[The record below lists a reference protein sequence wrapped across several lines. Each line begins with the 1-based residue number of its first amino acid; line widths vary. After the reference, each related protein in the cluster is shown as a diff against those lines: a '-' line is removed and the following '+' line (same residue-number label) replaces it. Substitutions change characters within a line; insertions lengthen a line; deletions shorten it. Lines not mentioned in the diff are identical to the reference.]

1 MKKNFFHKVWQIYIM
16 RLNLTIN
23 KTNGLRM
30 KKAYLAS
37 GCFWCTET
45 IFDNVDGVTKVI
57 PGYMGGTKTN
67 PTYEEVCTG
76 LTGHAELVEIT
87 YDSNL
92 VSFKKLL
99 EVFFKT
105 HDPTTLNRQG
115 NDIGTQYRSAIFYQN
130 KNELNVAKEF
140 ISSLESSN
148 VFSNKIVTTLE
159 KKTEFFEA
167 EDYHK
172 NYFYNNPENMYCQMV
187 VKPKVEKF
195 LKSKD

>member
-1 MKKNFFHKVWQIYIM
+1 M

-57 PGYMGGTKTN
+57 PGYMGGTKKN

-87 YDSNL
+87 YDSNM

-99 EVFFKT
+99 EIFFKT

-115 NDIGTQYRSAIFYQN
+115 NDIGTQYRSAIFFQN
-130 KNELNVAKEF
+130 KNELNIAKEL
-140 ISSLESSN
+140 ISNLESSN
-148 VFSNKIVTTLE
+148 IFLNKIVTTLE

-172 NYFYNNPENMYCQMV
+172 KYFYNNPENIYCQMV

-195 LKSKD
+195 LNSKD

>member
-1 MKKNFFHKVWQIYIM
+1 M

-57 PGYMGGTKTN
+57 PGYMGGTKKN

-87 YDSNL
+87 YDSNM

-99 EVFFKT
+99 EIFFKT

-115 NDIGTQYRSAIFYQN
+115 NDIGTQYRSTIFYQN
-130 KNELNVAKEF
+130 KNELNVAKEL
-140 ISSLESSN
+140 ISNLESSN
-148 VFSNKIVTTLE
+148 IFLNKIVTTLE

-172 NYFYNNPENMYCQMV
+172 KYFYNNPENMYCQMV

-195 LKSKD
+195 LNSKD

>member
-1 MKKNFFHKVWQIYIM
+1 M

-57 PGYMGGTKTN
+57 PGYMGGTKKN
-67 PTYEEVCTG
+67 PTYEDVCTG

-87 YDSNL
+87 YDSNM

-99 EVFFKT
+99 EIFFKT

-115 NDIGTQYRSAIFYQN
+115 NDIGTQYRSAIFFQN
-130 KNELNVAKEF
+130 KNELNIAKEL
-140 ISSLESSN
+140 ISNLESSN
-148 VFSNKIVTTLE
+148 IFLNKIVTTLE

>member
-1 MKKNFFHKVWQIYIM
+1 M

-57 PGYMGGTKTN
+57 PGYMGGTKKN

-87 YDSNL
+87 YDSNM

-99 EVFFKT
+99 EIFFKT

-115 NDIGTQYRSAIFYQN
+115 NDIGTQYRSAIFFQN
-130 KNELNVAKEF
+130 KNELNIAKEL
-140 ISSLESSN
+140 ISNLESSN
-148 VFSNKIVTTLE
+148 IFLNKIVTTLE

-172 NYFYNNPENMYCQMV
+172 KYFYNNPENMYCQMV

-195 LKSKD
+195 LNSKD

>member
-1 MKKNFFHKVWQIYIM
+1 M

-57 PGYMGGTKTN
+57 PGYMGGTKIN

-87 YDSNL
+87 YDSNI

-99 EVFFKT
+99 EIFFKT

-115 NDIGTQYRSAIFYQN
+115 NDIGTQYRSTIFYQN
-130 KNELNVAKEF
+130 KNELNVAKEL
-140 ISSLESSN
+140 ISNLESSN
-148 VFSNKIVTTLE
+148 IFLNKIVTTLE

-172 NYFYNNPENMYCQMV
+172 KYFYNNPENMYCQMV

-195 LKSKD
+195 LNSKD

>member
-1 MKKNFFHKVWQIYIM
+1 M

-57 PGYMGGTKTN
+57 PGYMGGTKKN

-87 YDSNL
+87 YDSNM

-99 EVFFKT
+99 EIFFKT

-115 NDIGTQYRSAIFYQN
+115 NDIGTQYRSTIFYQN
-130 KNELNVAKEF
+130 KNELNVAKEL
-140 ISSLESSN
+140 ISNLESSN
-148 VFSNKIVTTLE
+148 IFLNKIVTTLE

-172 NYFYNNPENMYCQMV
+172 KYFYNNPENIYCQMV

-195 LKSKD
+195 LNSKD

>member
-1 MKKNFFHKVWQIYIM
+1 
-16 RLNLTIN
+16 
-23 KTNGLRM
+23 M

-92 VSFKKLL
+92 VSFKKLFNKKVPKKPKGRSIPTKRIL
-99 EVFFKT
+99 VFKFRDLIFFKLE
-105 HDPTTLNRQG
+105 PKNRVG
-115 NDIGTQYRSAIFYQN
+115 LQN
-130 KNELNVAKEF
+130 IRN
-140 ISSLESSN
+140 
-148 VFSNKIVTTLE
+148 
-159 KKTEFFEA
+159 
-167 EDYHK
+167 
-172 NYFYNNPENMYCQMV
+172 
-187 VKPKVEKF
+187 
-195 LKSKD
+195 

>member
-1 MKKNFFHKVWQIYIM
+1 M

-57 PGYMGGTKTN
+57 PGYMGGTKKN

-87 YDSNL
+87 YDSNM

-99 EVFFKT
+99 EIFFKT

-115 NDIGTQYRSAIFYQN
+115 NDIGTQYRSAIFFQN
-130 KNELNVAKEF
+130 KNELNVAKEL
-140 ISSLESSN
+140 ISILESSN
-148 VFSNKIVTTLE
+148 IFLNKIVTTLE

-172 NYFYNNPENMYCQMV
+172 KYFYNNPENMYCQMV

-195 LKSKD
+195 LNSKD

>member
-1 MKKNFFHKVWQIYIM
+1 
-16 RLNLTIN
+16 
-23 KTNGLRM
+23 M

-130 KNELNVAKEF
+130 KNELNVAER
-140 ISSLESSN
+140 IY
-148 VFSNKIVTTLE
+148 I
-159 KKTEFFEA
+159 
-167 EDYHK
+167 
-172 NYFYNNPENMYCQMV
+172 
-187 VKPKVEKF
+187 
-195 LKSKD
+195 KS

>member
-1 MKKNFFHKVWQIYIM
+1 M

-57 PGYMGGTKTN
+57 PGYMGGTKKN

-87 YDSNL
+87 YDSNI

-99 EVFFKT
+99 EIFFKT

-115 NDIGTQYRSAIFYQN
+115 NDIGTQYRSAIFFQN
-130 KNELNVAKEF
+130 KNELNVAKEL
-140 ISSLESSN
+140 ISNLESSN
-148 VFSNKIVTTLE
+148 IFLNKIVTTLE
-159 KKTEFFEA
+159 EKTEFFEA

-172 NYFYNNPENMYCQMV
+172 KYFYNNPENMYCQMV

-195 LKSKD
+195 LNSKD

>member
-1 MKKNFFHKVWQIYIM
+1 M

-57 PGYMGGTKTN
+57 PGYMGGTKKN

-87 YDSNL
+87 YDSNI

-99 EVFFKT
+99 EIFFKT

-115 NDIGTQYRSAIFYQN
+115 NDIGTQYRSAIFFQN
-130 KNELNVAKEF
+130 KNELNIAKEL
-140 ISSLESSN
+140 ISNLESSN
-148 VFSNKIVTTLE
+148 IFLNKIVTTLE
-159 KKTEFFEA
+159 EKTEFFEA

-172 NYFYNNPENMYCQMV
+172 KYFYNNPENMYCQMV

-195 LKSKD
+195 LNSKD

>member
-1 MKKNFFHKVWQIYIM
+1 M

-57 PGYMGGTKTN
+57 PGYMGGTKKN

-87 YDSNL
+87 YDSNM

-99 EVFFKT
+99 EIFSVSYT
-105 HDPTTLNRQG
+105 HLRAHETLMNLVCR
-115 NDIGTQYRSAIFYQN
+115 
-130 KNELNVAKEF
+130 L
-140 ISSLESSN
+140 L
-148 VFSNKIVTTLE
+148 LE
-159 KKTEFFEA
+159 KK
-167 EDYHK
+167 K
-172 NYFYNNPENMYCQMV
+172 I
-187 VKPKVEKF
+187 
-195 LKSKD
+195 

>member
-1 MKKNFFHKVWQIYIM
+1 M

-57 PGYMGGTKTN
+57 PGYMGGTKKN

-87 YDSNL
+87 YDSNM

-99 EVFFKT
+99 EIFFKT

-115 NDIGTQYRSAIFYQN
+115 SDIGTQYRSAIFFQN
-130 KNELNVAKEF
+130 KNELNVAKEL
-140 ISSLESSN
+140 ISNLESSN
-148 VFSNKIVTTLE
+148 IFLNKIVTTLE
-159 KKTEFFEA
+159 EKTEFFEA

-172 NYFYNNPENMYCQMV
+172 KYFYNNPENMYCQMV

-195 LKSKD
+195 LNSKD

>member
-1 MKKNFFHKVWQIYIM
+1 M

-57 PGYMGGTKTN
+57 PGYMGGTKIN

-92 VSFKKLL
+92 ISFKKLL

-130 KNELNVAKEF
+130 ENELNVAKEF

-148 VFSNKIVTTLE
+148 VF
-159 KKTEFFEA
+159 
-167 EDYHK
+167 
-172 NYFYNNPENMYCQMV
+172 NPS
-187 VKPKVEKF
+187 KVEKF

>member
-1 MKKNFFHKVWQIYIM
+1 M

-57 PGYMGGTKTN
+57 PGYMGGTKKN

-87 YDSNL
+87 YDSNM

-99 EVFFKT
+99 EIFFKT

-115 NDIGTQYRSAIFYQN
+115 NDIGTQYRSAIFFQN
-130 KNELNVAKEF
+130 KNELNVAKEL
-140 ISSLESSN
+140 ISNLESSN
-148 VFSNKIVTTLE
+148 IFLNKIVTTLE
-159 KKTEFFEA
+159 EKTEFFEA

-172 NYFYNNPENMYCQMV
+172 KYFYNNPENMYCQMV

-195 LKSKD
+195 LNSKD

>member
-1 MKKNFFHKVWQIYIM
+1 M

-30 KKAYLAS
+30 KKAYSAS

-57 PGYMGGTKTN
+57 PGYMGGTKKN

-87 YDSNL
+87 YDSNI

-99 EVFFKT
+99 EIFFKT

-115 NDIGTQYRSAIFYQN
+115 NDIGTQYRSAIFFQN
-130 KNELNVAKEF
+130 KNELNVAKEL
-140 ISSLESSN
+140 ISNLESSN
-148 VFSNKIVTTLE
+148 IFLNKIVTTLE

-172 NYFYNNPENMYCQMV
+172 KYFYNNPENMYCQMV

-195 LKSKD
+195 LNSKD

>member
-1 MKKNFFHKVWQIYIM
+1 M

-57 PGYMGGTKTN
+57 PGYMGGTKKN

-87 YDSNL
+87 YDSNI

-99 EVFFKT
+99 EIFFKT

-115 NDIGTQYRSAIFYQN
+115 NDIGTQYRSAIFFQN
-130 KNELNVAKEF
+130 KNELNVAKEL
-140 ISSLESSN
+140 ISNLESSN
-148 VFSNKIVTTLE
+148 IFLNKIVTTLE

-195 LKSKD
+195 LNSKD

>member
-1 MKKNFFHKVWQIYIM
+1 M

-57 PGYMGGTKTN
+57 PGYMGGTKKN

-130 KNELNVAKEF
+130 KNELNVAKEL
-140 ISSLESSN
+140 ISNLESSN
-148 VFSNKIVTTLE
+148 IFLNKIVTTLE

>member
-1 MKKNFFHKVWQIYIM
+1 M

-57 PGYMGGTKTN
+57 PGYMGGTKNN

-87 YDSNL
+87 YDSNI

-99 EVFFKT
+99 EIFFKT

-115 NDIGTQYRSAIFYQN
+115 NDIGTQYRSAIFFQN
-130 KNELNVAKEF
+130 KNELNVAKEL
-140 ISSLESSN
+140 ISNLESSN
-148 VFSNKIVTTLE
+148 IFLNKIVTTLE
-159 KKTEFFEA
+159 EKTEFFEA

-172 NYFYNNPENMYCQMV
+172 KYFYNNPENMYCQMV

-195 LKSKD
+195 LNSKD

>member
-1 MKKNFFHKVWQIYIM
+1 M

-45 IFDNVDGVTKVI
+45 IFDNVYGVTKVI
-57 PGYMGGTKTN
+57 PGYMGGTKNN

-87 YDSNL
+87 YDSNM

-99 EVFFKT
+99 EIFFKT

-115 NDIGTQYRSAIFYQN
+115 NDIGTQYRSAIFFQN
-130 KNELNVAKEF
+130 KNELNVAKEL
-140 ISSLESSN
+140 ISNLESSN
-148 VFSNKIVTTLE
+148 IFLNKIVTTLE
-159 KKTEFFEA
+159 EKTEFFEA

-172 NYFYNNPENMYCQMV
+172 KYFYNNPENMYCQMV

>member
-1 MKKNFFHKVWQIYIM
+1 M

-57 PGYMGGTKTN
+57 PGYMGGTKIN

-92 VSFKKLL
+92 VSYKKLL

-130 KNELNVAKEF
+130 KNELNVAKEL
-140 ISSLESSN
+140 ISNLESSN
-148 VFSNKIVTTLE
+148 IFLNKIVTTLE
-159 KKTEFFEA
+159 KKTQFFEA

-172 NYFYNNPENMYCQMV
+172 KYFYNNPENMYCQMV

-195 LKSKD
+195 LNSKD

>member
-1 MKKNFFHKVWQIYIM
+1 M

-57 PGYMGGTKTN
+57 PGYMGGTKKN

-87 YDSNL
+87 YDSNM

-99 EVFFKT
+99 EIFFKT

-115 NDIGTQYRSAIFYQN
+115 NDIGTQYRSAIFFQN
-130 KNELNVAKEF
+130 KNELNIAKEL
-140 ISSLESSN
+140 ISNLESSN
-148 VFSNKIVTTLE
+148 IFLNKIVTTLE

-172 NYFYNNPENMYCQMV
+172 KYFFNNPENMYCQMV
-187 VKPKVEKF
+187 VKPKVDKF
-195 LKSKD
+195 IKSKG

>member
-1 MKKNFFHKVWQIYIM
+1 M

-57 PGYMGGTKTN
+57 PGYMGGTKKN

-87 YDSNL
+87 YDSNI

-99 EVFFKT
+99 EIFFKT

-115 NDIGTQYRSAIFYQN
+115 NDIGTQYRSAIFFQN
-130 KNELNVAKEF
+130 KNELNIAKEL
-140 ISSLESSN
+140 ISNLESSN
-148 VFSNKIVTTLE
+148 IFLNKIVTTLE

-172 NYFYNNPENMYCQMV
+172 KYFYNNPENMYCQMV

-195 LKSKD
+195 LNSKD

>member
-1 MKKNFFHKVWQIYIM
+1 M

-23 KTNGLRM
+23 KLKGLRM
-30 KKAYLAS
+30 EKAYLAS

-45 IFDNVDGVTKVI
+45 IFDNVDGVAKVI
-57 PGYMGGTKTN
+57 PGYMGGTKKN

-87 YDSNL
+87 YDSDL
-92 VSFKKLL
+92 VSYEKLL
-99 EVFFKT
+99 EIFFKT
-105 HDPTTLNRQG
+105 HDPTTLNWQG
-115 NDIGTQYRSAIFYQN
+115 NDVGTQYRSAIFFQN
-130 KNELNVAKEF
+130 KTELNIAKEF
-140 ISSLESSN
+140 ILNLELSN
-148 VFSNKIVTTLE
+148 AFSKKIVTSLE

-172 NYFYNNPENMYCQMV
+172 KYFYNNPENMYCQMV

-195 LKSKD
+195 LKWKD

>member
-1 MKKNFFHKVWQIYIM
+1 M

-57 PGYMGGTKTN
+57 PGYMGGTKKN

-87 YDSNL
+87 YDSNI

-99 EVFFKT
+99 EIFFKT

-115 NDIGTQYRSAIFYQN
+115 NDIGTQYRSAIFFQN
-130 KNELNVAKEF
+130 KNELNVAKEL
-140 ISSLESSN
+140 ISNLETSN
-148 VFSNKIVTTLE
+148 IFLNKIVTTLE
-159 KKTEFFEA
+159 EKTEFFEA

-172 NYFYNNPENMYCQMV
+172 KYFYNNPENMYCQMV

-195 LKSKD
+195 LNSKD

>member
-1 MKKNFFHKVWQIYIM
+1 M

-37 GCFWCTET
+37 GCFWCTES

-57 PGYMGGTKTN
+57 PGYMGGTKKN

-87 YDSNL
+87 YDSNI

-99 EVFFKT
+99 EIFFKT
-105 HDPTTLNRQG
+105 HDPTTLNMQG
-115 NDIGTQYRSAIFYQN
+115 NDVGTQYRSAIFFQN
-130 KNELNVAKEF
+130 KNELNVAKEL
-140 ISSLESSN
+140 ISNLESSN
-148 VFSNKIVTTLE
+148 IFLNKIVTTLE
-159 KKTEFFEA
+159 EKTEFFEA

-172 NYFYNNPENMYCQMV
+172 KYFYNNPENMYCQMV

-195 LKSKD
+195 LNSKD

>member
-1 MKKNFFHKVWQIYIM
+1 M

-87 YDSNL
+87 YNSNL

-115 NDIGTQYRSAIFYQN
+115 NDVGTQYRSAIFYQD

-140 ISSLESSN
+140 ISTLESSN

-172 NYFYNNPENMYCQMV
+172 KYFYNNPENIYCQMV